1 MKLYSAA
8 LLFNYEIDPMI
19 RKRVLYLGLMIW
31 ASIAFASDLNISN
44 LSDLLMKAQK
54 EDLLIPLLS
63 DQYPELDVETAY
75 RVQKAYVLRRLA
87 DDQIAGFKAGL
98 TSSEIQKKFGVTFP
112 VSGVLFASGKKL
124 NSPIIDKS
132 MFNVPM
138 IETEIGFLVGK
149 PIKHPLKD
157 VSELR
162 SSIKAVMP
170 VIELP
175 DIGFTDLKNL
185 KAVDIIAANVSSSQF
200 IVGNEKDAMSL
211 DLNNITVTLSL
222 NGQVV
227 NQGKGSDALGDQW
240 NAALWLVNAI
250 TKQGWKIEPGYIL
263 ITGVLGKMIPGKE
276 GKYAADFGS
285 LRRISFEI
293 K

>member
-1 MKLYSAA
+1 MLCVSTPLAAELNVSKLADI
-8 LLFNYEIDPMI
+8 LI
-19 RKRVLYLGLMIW
+19 G
-31 ASIAFASDLNISN
+31 
-44 LSDLLMKAQK
+44 AQR
-54 EDLLIPLLS
+54 ENQLIPVLS
-63 DQYPELDVETAY
+63 DQYPELEIETAY
-75 RVQKAYVLRRLA
+75 RVQKAYVHRMLA
-87 DDQIAGFKAGL
+87 EDKIAGFKAGL
-98 TSSEIQKKFGVTFP
+98 TSAEIQKKFGVTFP

-124 NSPIIDKS
+124 NFPEIDKS
-132 MFNVPM
+132 MFKMPM
-138 IETEIGFLVGK
+138 IETEIGFLVRK

-157 VSELR
+157 DSELR

-200 IVGNEKDAMSL
+200 IVGTEKDAMSL

-285 LRRISFEI
+285 LGGISFEI

>member
-1 MKLYSAA
+1 MLCVSTALAGELNVSNSA
-8 LLFNYEIDPMI
+8 
-19 RKRVLYLGLMIW
+19 
-31 ASIAFASDLNISN
+31 
-44 LSDLLMKAQK
+44 DLLIKAQK
-54 EDLLIPLLS
+54 ENELIPVLS

-98 TSSEIQKKFGVTFP
+98 TSEESQKKFGVTFP
-112 VSGVLFASGKKL
+112 ISGVLFASGRKL

-132 MFNVPM
+132 MFKMLM
-138 IETEIGFLVGK
+138 IETEIGFVVGK
-149 PIKHPLKD
+149 PITHPLKE

-185 KAVDIIAANVSSSQF
+185 KAVDIISANVSSSQF
-200 IVGNEKDAMSL
+200 IVGTEKDAMSL

-276 GKYAADFGS
+276 GKYAVDFGS
-285 LRRISFEI
+285 LGRISFEI

>member
-1 MKLYSAA
+1 MILTKRISCLCLMLCVSTA
-8 LLFNYEIDPMI
+8 LAVE
-19 RKRVLYLGLMIW
+19 
-31 ASIAFASDLNISN
+31 LNVSN
-44 LSDLLMKAQK
+44 LA
-54 EDLLIPLLS
+54 DLLIKTQKENQLIPVLS

-75 RVQKAYVLRRLA
+75 LVQRAYVKRRLS

-98 TSSEIQKKFGVTFP
+98 TSEESQKKFGVTFP

-124 NSPIIDKS
+124 DSPVINKS
-132 MFNVPM
+132 MFKILM

-185 KAVDIIAANVSSSQF
+185 KAVDIIASNVSSSQF
-200 IVGNEKDAMSL
+200 IVGTEKDAKSL
-211 DLNNITVTLSL
+211 DLDNITVTLSL
-222 NGQVV
+222 NGQIV
-227 NQGKGSDALGDQW
+227 NQGKGSDTLGDQW
-240 NAALWLVNAI
+240 NAALWLVNVI
-250 TKQGWKIEPGYIL
+250 TKQGWTIEPGYIL

-276 GKYAADFGS
+276 GKYITDFGS
-285 LRRISFEI
+285 LGRISFEI

>member
-1 MKLYSAA
+1 MTLTKRISCLCLMLCVSTPLAAELNVSKLADI
-8 LLFNYEIDPMI
+8 LI
-19 RKRVLYLGLMIW
+19 G
-31 ASIAFASDLNISN
+31 
-44 LSDLLMKAQK
+44 AQR
-54 EDLLIPLLS
+54 ENQLIPVLS
-63 DQYPELDVETAY
+63 DQYPELEIETAY
-75 RVQKAYVLRRLA
+75 RVQKAYVHRMLA
-87 DDQIAGFKAGL
+87 EDKIAGFKAGL
-98 TSSEIQKKFGVTFP
+98 TSAEIQKKFGVTFP

-132 MFNVPM
+132 MFNLPM
-138 IETEIGFLVGK
+138 IETEIGFLVRK

-157 VSELR
+157 DSELR

-200 IVGNEKDAMSL
+200 IVGTEKDAMSL

-276 GKYAADFGS
+276 GKYAADFGI
-285 LRRISFEI
+285 LGGISFEI